1 MSVIRLKYRRP
12 FAWTS
17 LLSFLRGRELPGIE
31 SIDDT
36 TYRRGDVVVR
46 NDEAAGELIVEG
58 DDGDRVRRLFDV
70 DADPVAIA
78 AHLGRDAK
86 LARRIERLPG
96 VRVPGAWDPFE
107 TSVRAIVGQQ
117 VSVAG
122 ATTIMARIIKR
133 YGPTLT
139 PERLMKARG
148 TNIGMPGARWAT
160 IRALA
165 AAEHHDALLSHA
177 RPLDEA
183 LEALM
188 SIKGIGPW
196 TAHYIAM
203 RALDHPDAFP
213 AGDLGIRKAM
223 NFNDDELRK
232 RSERW
237 RPYRAYAAML
247 LWQA

>member
-1 MSVIRLKYRRP
+1 VIRIAYKAP
-12 FAWTS
+12 FAWHA

-31 SIDDT
+31 SIDAD
-36 TYRRGDVVVR
+36 TYRRDGVVVR
-46 NDEAAGELIVEG
+46 NDTEANELVVEG
-58 DDGDRVRRLFDV
+58 DDGERVRRLFDV
-70 DADPVAIA
+70 GADPLAIS

-86 LARRIERLPG
+86 LSRRIAKLPG
-96 VRVPGAWDPFE
+96 IRVPGAWDPFE
-107 TSVRAIVGQQ
+107 TGVRAIVGQQ

-122 ATTIMARIIKR
+122 ATTIMARIVGR
-133 YGPTLT
+133 YGPSIT
-139 PERLMKARG
+139 PKRLMNARG
-148 TNIGMPGARWAT
+148 TNIGMPRARWET

-165 AAEHHDALLSHA
+165 AAEHRDSLLSKE

-183 LEALM
+183 IDALT

-203 RALDHPDAFP
+203 RALRHPDAFP
-213 AGDLGIRKAM
+213 SGDLGLRKAM
-223 NFNDDELRK
+223 NFDDDAMRR
-232 RSERW
+232 RSEKW

>member
-1 MSVIRLKYRRP
+1 MAQRIPYKRP
-12 FAWTS
+12 FAWHA

-31 SIDDT
+31 SIDET
-36 TYRRGDVVVR
+36 TYRRGGIVVR
-46 NDEAAGELIVEG
+46 NDEKAGELIVEG
-58 DDGDRVRRLFDV
+58 DDGQRVRRLFDL

-78 AHLGRDAK
+78 AHLGRDTK
-86 LARRIERLPG
+86 LARRLERLPG

-148 TNIGMPGARWAT
+148 TNIGMPRARWDT

-165 AAEHHDALLSHA
+165 AAEARDALLSRT
-177 RPLDEA
+177 RPLDETIGA
-183 LEALM
+183 LT

-203 RALDHPDAFP
+203 RALRHPDAFP
-213 AGDLGIRKAM
+213 AGDLGLRKAM
-223 NFNDDELRK
+223 NFDDNALRR
-232 RSERW
+232 RSEKW